1 MCRMTPPGSASV
13 SPCFLGL
20 RWLSNHITA
29 TLTDAAGGA
38 WLATVSHTIF
48 DYVNIPDW
56 AMANGT

>member
-29 TLTDAAGGA
+29 TLTDTADSA

-48 DYVNIPDW
+48 DYVNIPD
-56 AMANGT
+56 